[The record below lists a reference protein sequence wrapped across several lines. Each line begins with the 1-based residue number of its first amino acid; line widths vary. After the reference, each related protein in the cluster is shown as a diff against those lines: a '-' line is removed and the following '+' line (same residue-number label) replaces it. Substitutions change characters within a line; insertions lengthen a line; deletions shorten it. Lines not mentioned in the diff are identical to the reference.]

1 MCQHRWPGTL
11 ELVAWR
17 SRVVDAPVT
26 DTAAVD
32 DAFTQ
37 LRGETAAFAVL
48 LDDEPASVEVPVGL
62 PDGRYCD
69 VAVPECASVVEVA
82 GGVAALDLEPWQAVA
97 LDRFTRP

>member
-1 MCQHRWPGTL
+1 
-11 ELVAWR
+11 
-17 SRVVDAPVT
+17 VVEAPVT

-48 LDDEPASVEVPVGL
+48 LDDEPAAVDVPVEL

-69 VAVPECASVVEVA
+69 VVVPECASVVEVTN
-82 GGVAALDLEPWQAVA
+82 GVATLDLGPWQAVA